1 MFRPEQSLVVCLA
14 RGVGRSVKGLGR
26 AYRSNIARA
35 IGTTHAI
42 TQPRADLSRRR
53 YASVPIKPTRSED
66 LPRPRRGPLHHGRS
80 RSLRQIV
87 RRPAHLG
94 PSHPRRPHPTR
105 RPSVAGKSL
114 PNLERPQ
121 HVRPHQ
127 AGLPHRHERRGLTS
141 SMRPA
146 TAAAHRRWGSP
157 EPSSISALGESWRSR
172 GSTCGQSG
180 SDESRSAF
188 PLTWALH
195 TSTEESCR
203 ASTK

>member
-53 YASVPIKPTRSED
+53 YASVPIKRTRSED
-66 LPRPRRGPLHHGRS
+66 VPRPRRGPLHHGRN
-80 RSLRQIV
+80 RSLRQMA

-114 PNLERPQ
+114 RNLERPQ

-127 AGLPHRHERRGLTS
+127 AGPPHRHERRGLTS

-146 TAAAHRRWGSP
+146 TAAGRRRWGVTRTVFH
-157 EPSSISALGESWRSR
+157 ICGGESWRSR
-172 GSTCGQSG
+172 ALPAARAVLT
-180 SDESRSAF
+180 SRGRHS
-188 PLTWALH
+188 
-195 TSTEESCR
+195 R
-203 ASTK
+203 